1 MWPINSSTVHLSMGD
16 FSGENFRMVVG
27 CVRRQV
33 ELLSFQIITGSFG
46 GADLGKD
53 FFYFVLLFILE
64 LSNRA
69 DFIAKIYI

>member
-1 MWPINSSTVHLSMGD
+1 MMRISEWWRAVEKMW
-16 FSGENFRMVVG
+16 
-27 CVRRQV
+27 RQV
-33 ELLSFQIITGSFG
+33 EPLSFQSITGSFG

-53 FFYFVLLFILE
+53 FFYVLLLYIIE

>member
-1 MWPINSSTVHLSMGD
+1 
-16 FSGENFRMVVG
+16 MV
-27 CVRRQV
+27 RQV